1 MWYFK
6 VLNLPPVPEHF
17 TDDILA
23 HGPTDI
29 LRDYPGWTHVREDGT
44 IVVSARNPICTASPE
59 LEAWLRDNITA
70 VYRDVGIRY
79 AFGSA
84 NPGTAGVHTDQTRK
98 YVLQYL
104 VRDGGAT
111 LTYWQEEGYP
121 VMREPHARV
130 GDYNKLKVLDSG
142 RLEEGRWAILDTRIL
157 HSVENLTGDRISV
170 QISLDDIPDHLNLD
184 NKN

>member
-6 VLNLPPVPEHF
+6 VLNLPPVPQHF
-17 TDDILA
+17 TDAILA

-29 LRDYPGWTHVREDGT
+29 LRDYPGWTHVKEDGT
-44 IVVSARNPICTASPE
+44 VIVSARNPICVASLE
-59 LEAWLRDNITA
+59 LEAWLKNNITP

-79 AFGSA
+79 AFGSD

-130 GDYNKLKVLDSG
+130 GNYSKLTVLDSCQ
-142 RLEEGRWAILDTRIL
+142 LKEGHWAILDTRIL
-157 HSVENLTGDRISV
+157 HSVENLTADRISV
-170 QISLDDIPDHLNLD
+170 QMSLDAVPEHFNLD
-184 NKN
+184 

>member
-6 VLNLPPVPEHF
+6 VLDLPPVPQQF
-17 TDDILA
+17 TDSILA

-29 LRDYPGWTHVREDGT
+29 LRDYPGWTHVKEDGS
-44 IVVSARNPICTASPE
+44 IVVSARNPICMASPE
-59 LEAWLRDNITA
+59 LELWLKNNITP

-84 NPGTAGVHTDQTRK
+84 NPGTAGIHTDQTRK

-130 GDYNKLKVLDSG
+130 GDYSKLKVLDSG

-157 HSVENLTGDRISV
+157 HSVENLTSDRISV
-170 QISLDDIPDHLNLD
+170 QMSLDAVPDQLGLN
-184 NKN
+184 